1 MNSYNMNELR
11 YNLLD
16 FFYRSRPDTVSTLN
30 FDYPDREMVV
40 AEANYLVD
48 KGFVRKKGGVQTG
61 DIFGV
66 ITADGIDCHENC
78 SFHENYNKYVSNI
91 SIMEYEINQNIISV
105 KINKD
110 LYRHIKRYL
119 ETNDYYHAV
128 EEAYKR
134 VRKTLNDKLGSE
146 KATEA
151 FSEQNCNTILNCD
164 YKRGSINGD
173 LYDAIKYLHMSVQ
186 FFRNVYSHQE
196 AHDIDKNY
204 ALQSISLASLALDL
218 LGGGHE

>member
-1 MNSYNMNELR
+1 MNNYNMNELR

-16 FFYRSRPDTVSTLN
+16 FFYRGRPETVNTLN

-40 AEANYLVD
+40 AETNYLVD
-48 KGFVRKKGGVQTG
+48 KGLVRKKGGVQTG

-66 ITADGIDCHENC
+66 ITADGVDCHENC
-78 SFHENYNKYVSNI
+78 SFHKNYGKYVSNI
-91 SIMEYEINQNIISV
+91 SITEYEINQNILSV
-105 KINKD
+105 RINKE

-128 EEAYKR
+128 EESYKR
-134 VRKTLNDKLGSE
+134 VRKILNERLSSE

-151 FSEQNCNTILNCD
+151 FSKQNCSKVLGCE
-164 YKRGSINGD
+164 YRQGSVSGD

-204 ALQSISLASLALDL
+204 ALQSISLASLALDF
-218 LGGGHE
+218 LGDEK